1 MASAPQ
7 RQSENL
13 EDRRVCAECIAE
25 PFLRAEIQRTGADAE
40 CHYCN
45 TGGKTWALSE
55 LANRVE
61 VAFDQHYDRTA
72 DQPDGFESAMMSD
85 RESTYEWERKGEQT
99 VFAIMNAIQS
109 DEASAEDL
117 QEILDDR
124 HFDFDAATMGDESEF
139 AKDAHYVEKCPD
151 DAEFQIEWN
160 LFEHDLKT
168 AARFFSGTA
177 LATLHRV
184 FERLDEHRTDAGIPV
199 VVVAG
204 PGAQISSF
212 FRARVFQSDDQL
224 EAAVTRPDLE
234 VGPPPA
240 KHAVAG
246 RMNAPAISV
255 FYGALD
261 IDTALSEVRPPVGSD
276 VVTARFELLRSV
288 RLLDVDALQE
298 VFVAGSIFDPGY
310 LGKLQHAKFL
320 SSLSAR
326 MSRVVLPLDERE
338 GYLVTQVIADY
349 LANVVKL
356 DGILYRSVQVNQPA
370 ANVVL
375 FHPAAGIEPIAPPDT
390 DFSAALYLNGEDGP
404 EPMFTVWEEVPA
416 ETAPKAAGS
425 PLDFLSTP
433 QSADYLTKAR
443 SATLKVVPDSVVVH
457 NVTRATYATVE
468 QPVTRVRRSKTA
480 RPTKPVF

>member
-7 RQSENL
+7 SQSDDPEN
-13 EDRRVCAECIAE
+13 RRVCAECVAE
-25 PFLRAEIQRTGADAE
+25 PFLRAEMERTGAEAE
-40 CHYCN
+40 CDYCN
-45 TGGKTWALSE
+45 THGKTWELGE

-85 RESTYEWERKGEQT
+85 RESTYQWERKGEQT
-99 VFAIMNAIQS
+99 VYAVMNAIQS
-109 DEASAEDL
+109 DEKLAEDL
-117 QEILDDR
+117 QEVLGDR
-124 HFDFDAATMGDESEF
+124 HFDFEAAKMGDESEF
-139 AKDAHYVEKCPD
+139 AEDAHYVEKGPD
-151 DAEFQIEWN
+151 DEEFQIEWN

-168 AARFFSGTA
+168 SARFFSGAA

-184 FERLDEHRTDAGIPV
+184 FERLDEHRTDAGTPV

-212 FRARVFQSDDQL
+212 FRARVFQSEEQL

-234 VGPPPA
+234 VGPPPP

-246 RMNAPAISV
+246 RMNAPGISV

-261 IDTALSEVRPPVGSD
+261 ITTALSEVRPPVGSD
-276 VVTARFELLRSV
+276 VVVARFELLRSV
-288 RLLDVDALQE
+288 RLLDVDALQK
-298 VFVAGSIFDPGY
+298 VFVAGSIFDPEY
-310 LGKLQHAKFL
+310 LRKLQHAKFL

-326 MSRVVLPLDERE
+326 MSRVVLPVDERE

-356 DGILYRSVQVNQPA
+356 DGILFRSVQVNQPA

-375 FHPAAGIEPIAPPDT
+375 FHPAAGVEPIAPSDT

-404 EPMFTVWEEVPA
+404 EPMFTVWEEVP
-416 ETAPKAAGS
+416 TDTVTKAVES
-425 PLDFLSTP
+425 PLDLLSASLP
-433 QSADYLTKAR
+433 VDHLTKPR
-443 SATLKVVPDSVVVH
+443 PATLKVVSDSVVVH
-457 NVTRATYATVE
+457 HVTAATYATME
-468 QPVTRVRRSKTA
+468 QPVTRVRRPKTA
-480 RPTKPVF
+480 KPTKSDF